1 MEHNLLAASRLYLN
15 IKFEEL
21 GLILGVDGEKAESLA
36 RSMIEE
42 GRMTVRSNPPSQQL
56 LISQGKIDQIDKLV
70 YFTDK
75 ESINSEWDSSIG
87 GLCRE
92 LDTITSKIRTKYPA
106 WNPPQA
112 ASFYLDST

>member
-56 LISQGKIDQIDKLV
+56 LIS
-70 YFTDK
+70 
-75 ESINSEWDSSIG
+75 
-87 GLCRE
+87 
-92 LDTITSKIRTKYPA
+92 
-106 WNPPQA
+106 
-112 ASFYLDST
+112 